1 MAKNDTY
8 DMDDDFDMDFGDIDF
23 GIGEPKPPP
32 KNKRE
37 ALMRS
42 GADVYK
48 GFKSS
53 FTDNKLATVGKM
65 AESAMPSKLKSEF
78 YDVKNSAG
86 NIKGMVEK
94 GFEDLKKEASKTS
107 KMLSKMFPDGKVGG
121 WLKKLNDKLDKD
133 NERQSEAEK
142 QKTQD
147 DAIQQGILSSLGE
160 LKEKA
165 HQDAMIQAAIQN
177 RQHATS
183 IEMLRLIYAENKLI
197 RNFNFEVSNRYY
209 RQSLTLQYKNLY
221 IQQEMLELQK
231 LQFTTFR
238 NQFEAMV
245 LNTSL
250 PDILKAKNSERL
262 KETLNQRLRDS
273 AVNTLFK
280 SLSPLG
286 GFTKNLETK
295 IQNSISGLIGGIRGA
310 NDAMMQAA
318 DMKEMMGSMGMSTS
332 YMLGDT
338 IGGFF
343 KDYLGKKI
351 GDKLFKKSKLIRR
364 GSAIAKD
371 FFADTR
377 SSFRKM
383 SNSKQDGWFGKA
395 LRYLGIGG
403 MNLTDVNRINRANYG
418 QNNLDEAMIFDGR
431 AHGALVKVIPG
442 LLSKIY
448 GETKALRIG
457 LKIKGSGKDHEVHF
471 DHKTQS
477 FMTNKG
483 LAHSIKADFK
493 REIDTNTKYAAT
505 RLVDT
510 LKTAGINISGKQQ
523 EIFARAIVMYLM
535 RPDAVM
541 NSTMII
547 DDSFVNT
554 IQDPKLQQLLKSRT
568 TRGKYVKAIRD
579 DDWFQ
584 EDVINGIQNLRNSI
598 PNMSSRFEE
607 LFRSGHG
614 NLLTSLGVAKHDKIS
629 GNYYQDDEGLQ
640 NFFMNMYDSN
650 SLESLSADEKRR
662 VRERKFGKDDKA
674 LQSAQAKYEE
684 NKSKYEKFKGNVS
697 KKAAEIKT
705 AISNLD
711 KESLTNYIL
720 DTKTKLED
728 LVDKANKSKIAKD
741 TRAKL
746 KKFQKQA
753 RVRYKDLKRRY
764 DKATNLAARTEYMN
778 KMGEISRSVNA
789 FVKEVNEKGVVTMAL
804 ETKYGKEIDKIAQSA
819 KTQIERATNSAD
831 KVITNNLK
839 KADEKFG
846 LDLHNQY
853 ETAKTATKNK
863 AKDATEYLKSKS
875 AALKSVD
882 KKTMVTYFS
891 QGSEK
896 VKDFIDTRFP
906 GATTKI
912 KNNLTRAQKRYK
924 EAEKKIKD
932 AVNSKVGKVV
942 DQAQK
947 DELNALKQEL
957 KDVTGEYLKTV
968 INEGTNPAMQAQ
980 YEERVKTINKQI
992 GNVIKGVGGKAK
1004 EQIGRSISGAKDD
1017 LYTKGNNLYN
1027 GALKAKEE
1035 FKEAPIETAK
1045 KYGSK
1050 ILKLF
1055 EARPI
1060 EELKAEYFESDE
1072 YKSGKVS
1079 NFMKWIDVMGYTP
1092 KGQNVSLLKR
1102 VLKKT
1107 RAWDRKIFFGINK
1120 QIFGAP
1126 FRLLGSMFG
1135 LRKPGPIL
1143 KGVGLG
1149 ASIGTS
1155 AATKAMSVAL
1165 DMLPFGMGTIVKAPF
1180 MLMNKTLELVGLKE
1194 KEEEKKNRKGSWLS
1208 RIKNMF
1214 GKSGKKEN
1222 PKEKKG
1228 IMDNLTGLQKAGIGL
1243 GAIAIIG
1250 ALKEMGLG
1258 LKDAWNG
1265 IKWVGTGIL
1274 KAMKLISAP
1283 FRWLFGAKDDDEENE
1298 KNKENQEPDN
1308 RSLGEKAL
1316 DWSLD
1321 KLQTGVGILGV
1332 GGLAGKFGLLGA
1344 KNKGFIKGAWATMK
1358 SPYTAYQSGKA
1369 GLAAIKAWAS
1379 AIKSGAGPW
1388 QAVKMVKAAGASAQ
1402 AAEQVVEVVKSGGK
1416 AAPKAAG
1423 WGAKIVNAMKNFPG
1437 LGHMFKSIGNK
1448 VTQAA
1453 NFFAE
1458 TIGKFKEIGAKV
1470 AKKMGPKAAGKAMAK
1485 IATFAAKAL
1494 SVAGLLLCI
1503 WDVGWIIYYYCNGRS
1518 FWGAVTEQLLG
1529 TNLIDDDPTETPEE
1543 TEIRKSHITE
1553 PASSNSGSTYNN
1565 TSSSPSRL
1573 ESGYESFTSTYRA
1586 QREQGAGV
1594 IRSLTAATIAGGKGF
1609 LDKKPLTINRFPQ
1622 NSPSPYIIPQKQ
1634 SSDGGK
1640 LADILGT
1647 KPELQQRLT
1656 MFAEAYYD
1664 RTGRPLYINSAKR
1677 NFDQQVKLWE
1687 AESKVKYTGNR
1698 NADIEALKKAGGK
1711 MFLINGGTVGYPY
1724 PGNPHLGGGAV
1735 DIQWHPSDNVH
1746 DYERH
1751 PWVDDALAK
1760 FGLKRPYTTFNDPSK
1775 ISREKNPGK
1784 GNAERWHVALDGDRQ
1799 PLPVED
1805 PTIAKNDPDANK
1817 TAQISNYTRREDSD
1831 GVYESY
1837 NVTANPTLKA
1847 INDANKRSLS
1857 SSSDRLQAQATAISA
1872 SSSSSGAS
1880 AIRPIST
1887 TVSSMPTPSI
1897 QQFNVNTG
1905 SVEDILTKSL
1915 QVQMMSAQ
1923 FLKEIRDALVVQ
1935 VSTSNNTDMN
1945 VMPDMAIDLNRKSY
1959 DTMI

>member
-584 EDVINGIQNLRNSI
+584 EDVINGIQNLRNSM

-650 SLESLSADEKRR
+650 SIESLSADEKRR
-662 VRERKFGKDDKA
+662 VRERKFGKDEKA

-882 KKTMVTYFS
+882 KKTMVAYFS

-1283 FRWLFGAKDDDEENE
+1283 FRWLFGAKDDDEENA

-1308 RSLGEKAL
+1308 RSWGEKAL
-1316 DWSLD
+1316 DWGLD

-1332 GGLAGKFGLLGA
+1332 GGLAGKIGLLGA

-1379 AIKSGAGPW
+1379 AIKAGAGPW

-1458 TIGKFKEIGAKV
+1458 TIGKYKEIGAKV
-1470 AKKMGPKAAGKAMAK
+1470 AKKMGSKGAVKAMAK

-1503 WDVGWIIYYYCNGRS
+1503 LDVGWIIYYYCNGRS

-1529 TNLIDDDPTETPEE
+1529 TNLIDDDLELTEEE
-1543 TEIRKSHITE
+1543 ILDKENRVDKTKSYKNE
-1553 PASSNSGSTYNN
+1553 DGSV
-1565 TSSSPSRL
+1565 SLGGRIAA
-1573 ESGYESFTSTYRA
+1573 GHESFMSTWKK
-1586 QREQGAGV
+1586 QREQGVGLYNSF
-1594 IRSLTAATIAGGKGF
+1594 RAATGASIGGFSTGDVNTVDISTEEKIKKYATVKSNSRLDLLQPIAKVKLGNLAEDYFKTYKQKLYVGSSGRSYAEQKDLFDRKIGGAADPDRPDSVPPHMAGIALDMARDQVNKMEESGM
-1609 LDKKPLTINRFPQ
+1609 LDKHGWYRPVYNKNKPRHLNEEWHIELKGSRDPGPMVAGRMIYNKVTEAHVARIAAENALVQ
-1622 NSPSPYIIPQKQ
+1622 NAKLQPGSPNKTTEDTGAESGNP
-1634 SSDGGK
+1634 
-1640 LADILGT
+1640 LAD
-1647 KPELQQRLT
+1647 
-1656 MFAEAYYD
+1656 
-1664 RTGRPLYINSAKR
+1664 
-1677 NFDQQVKLWE
+1677 
-1687 AESKVKYTGNR
+1687 
-1698 NADIEALKKAGGK
+1698 
-1711 MFLINGGTVGYPY
+1711 YP
-1724 PGNPHLGGGAV
+1724 
-1735 DIQWHPSDNVH
+1735 
-1746 DYERH
+1746 
-1751 PWVDDALAK
+1751 
-1760 FGLKRPYTTFNDPSK
+1760 DPKS
-1775 ISREKNPGK
+1775 SSN
-1784 GNAERWHVALDGDRQ
+1784 
-1799 PLPVED
+1799 
-1805 PTIAKNDPDANK
+1805 TS
-1817 TAQISNYTRREDSD
+1817 ISNYTRREDSD

>member
-351 GDKLFKKSKLIRR
+351 GDKLFKKSKLLRR
-364 GSAIAKD
+364 GAAIAKD

-471 DHKTQS
+471 DYKTQS

-584 EDVINGIQNLRNSI
+584 EDVINGIQNLRNSM

-684 NKSKYEKFKGNVS
+684 NKSKYDKFKSNVS

-853 ETAKTATKNK
+853 ETAKTVTKNK

-882 KKTMVTYFS
+882 KKTMVAYFS

-1149 ASIGTS
+1149 ASMGTS

-1283 FRWLFGAKDDDEENE
+1283 FRWLFGAKDDDEEN
-1298 KNKENQEPDN
+1298 KENKEPDN
-1308 RSLGEKAL
+1308 RSLGKKVL
-1316 DWSLD
+1316 DWGLD

-1379 AIKSGAGPW
+1379 AVKSGAGPW
-1388 QAVKMVKAAGASAQ
+1388 QAVKMVRAAGASAQ

-1437 LGHMFKSIGNK
+1437 LGHVFKSIGNK

-1529 TNLIDDDPTETPEE
+1529 TNLIDDDLELTEEE
-1543 TEIRKSHITE
+1543 VLEKENRVDKTKSYK
-1553 PASSNSGSTYNN
+1553 NKDGSV
-1565 TSSSPSRL
+1565 SLGGRMAA
-1573 ESGYESFTSTYRA
+1573 GHESFMSTWKK
-1586 QREQGAGV
+1586 QREQGVGLIDSA
-1594 IRSLTAATIAGGKGF
+1594 RAAFGASIGGFSSGDVLEVGISTKEKIAKYVDANGQDLNNLQPIAKVRLGNLAEEYFKTYNKKLRINSGARTYEKQLELYKKGKGGAANPDRPDARPPHMAGIA
-1609 LDKKPLTINRFPQ
+1609 LDINTDEVDKMDKSGMLERHGWYRPVYVPGRK
-1622 NSPSPYIIPQKQ
+1622 NAKGDNISESWHIEVMGSRDPKTPNDASPTKFGAVTDNTLQRIDKLNQTVVENP
-1634 SSDGGK
+1634 K
-1640 LADILGT
+1640 LAEGGSST
-1647 KPELQQRLT
+1647 KELDTPET
-1656 MFAEAYYD
+1656 SGDYS
-1664 RTGRPLYINSAKR
+1664 T
-1677 NFDQQVKLWE
+1677 
-1687 AESKVKYTGNR
+1687 
-1698 NADIEALKKAGGK
+1698 
-1711 MFLINGGTVGYPY
+1711 
-1724 PGNPHLGGGAV
+1724 
-1735 DIQWHPSDNVH
+1735 PS
-1746 DYERH
+1746 
-1751 PWVDDALAK
+1751 
-1760 FGLKRPYTTFNDPSK
+1760 
-1775 ISREKNPGK
+1775 
-1784 GNAERWHVALDGDRQ
+1784 
-1799 PLPVED
+1799 
-1805 PTIAKNDPDANK
+1805 
-1817 TAQISNYTRREDSD
+1817 ISNYTRKEDSG

-1880 AIRPIST
+1880 AIKPIST

-1935 VSTSNNTDMN
+1935 VSTSNNKDMN

-1959 DTMI
+1959 DAMI